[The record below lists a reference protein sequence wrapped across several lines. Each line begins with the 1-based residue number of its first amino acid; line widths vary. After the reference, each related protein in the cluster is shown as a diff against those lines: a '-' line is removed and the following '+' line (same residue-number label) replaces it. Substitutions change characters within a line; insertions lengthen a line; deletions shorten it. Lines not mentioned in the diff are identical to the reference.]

1 MDNEV
6 NSIMK
11 QAVILIVIGFVVS
24 ICWITVS
31 FGQQLYRNFN
41 NKITNSLSYA
51 YSSEL
56 DSIMNYTGDLPAAC
70 VYYAAEKNSASVDR
84 ISGYYSWR
92 DESGNYDWIQVEK
105 IEDLKKLFQHQIKCT
120 ITKDTN
126 GYIININP

>member
-1 MDNEV
+1 MENEV

-24 ICWITVS
+24 ICWVTVS
-31 FGQQLYRNFN
+31 FGQHLYRNFN
-41 NKITNSLSYA
+41 NQITNSLSYA

-70 VYYAAEKNSASVDR
+70 VYYAAEKNKASVES

-92 DESGNYDWIQVEK
+92 DESGKYKSQRVRSIK
-105 IEDLKKLFQHQIKCT
+105 DLKKLFQHQINCT
-120 ITKDTN
+120 ITKST
-126 GYIININP
+126 GKYRIVIY